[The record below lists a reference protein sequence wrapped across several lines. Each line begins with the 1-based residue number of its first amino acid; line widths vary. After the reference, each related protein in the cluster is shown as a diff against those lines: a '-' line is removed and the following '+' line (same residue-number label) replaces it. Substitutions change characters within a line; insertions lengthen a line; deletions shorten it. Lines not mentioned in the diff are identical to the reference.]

1 MISPLKVFDQ
11 IQSDYDL
18 LDPKLKNNNSNQEI
32 LIKKPISMKVLN
44 GGGISNVLEFDLNQK
59 SNVGSGAGA
68 GNGKK
73 KDRLQRLEDS
83 ARVGPYSIEVLDI

>member
-1 MISPLKVFDQ
+1 M
-11 IQSDYDL
+11 
-18 LDPKLKNNNSNQEI
+18 DPKLKNNNSNQEI

-44 GGGISNVLEFDLNQK
+44 GGGISNALEFDLNQK
-59 SNVGSGAGA
+59 SNVGPGAGA
-68 GNGKK
+68 GNGNGKK